1 MRKSGLFMLMMAGGV
16 VALAA
21 LTWQGAAGR
30 HGRPASSI
38 AARRAAKALEITD
51 PCLFTE
57 ARYTRHLSLADRHT
71 PFQEHPL
78 SLEHF
83 PSGSLTLPPPSLKTG
98 LDPRSPGGAPAT
110 P

>member
-1 MRKSGLFMLMMAGGV
+1 MRKSGLFMLIMAVGV
-16 VALAA
+16 VAMAA
-21 LTWQGAAGR
+21 LTWQGAVGR
-30 HGRPASSI
+30 HGRSASSI
-38 AARRAAKALEITD
+38 AAGRAAKALAITD

-98 LDPRSPGGAPAT
+98 PDPRPSRGAPTT

>member
-1 MRKSGLFMLMMAGGV
+1 MRKSGLFMLIMAVGV
-16 VALAA
+16 VAMAA
-21 LTWQGAAGR
+21 LTWQGAAGT
-30 HGRPASSI
+30 HGRSPSST
-38 AARRAAKALEITD
+38 AARQAAKALAITD
-51 PCLFTE
+51 LCLFTE
-57 ARYTRHLSLADRHT
+57 ARYTRHLSLADLHT

-98 LDPRSPGGAPAT
+98 LDPRPPGGGPAV

>member
-1 MRKSGLFMLMMAGGV
+1 MRRSGLFMLIMAGGL
-16 VALAA
+16 AAMAA
-21 LTWQGAAGR
+21 LTWQGAAG
-30 HGRPASSI
+30 GRPAAS
-38 AARRAAKALEITD
+38 AARQAARALAITD

-57 ARYTRHLSLADRHT
+57 ARYTRHLSLADLHT

-98 LDPRSPGGAPAT
+98 PDDPRASREAT
-110 P
+110 ADP